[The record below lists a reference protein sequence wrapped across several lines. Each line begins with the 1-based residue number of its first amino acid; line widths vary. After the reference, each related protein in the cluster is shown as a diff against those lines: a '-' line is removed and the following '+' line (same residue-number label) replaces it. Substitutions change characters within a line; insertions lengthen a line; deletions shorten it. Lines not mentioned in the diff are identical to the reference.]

1 MGDGANDQEALME
14 ADVGF
19 LIGKSSSVSAGFSS
33 EDDDLWKVAL
43 LTI

>member
-1 MGDGANDQEALME
+1 ME

-19 LIGKSSSVSAGFSS
+19 LIGKSSSVSAGFNSK
-33 EDDDLWKVAL
+33 DDDLRKVAL